1 MIQLQ
6 LYIEGEQVELH
17 DNETVTLTQ
26 SLQDVLD
33 LQKIFTDFSRT
44 FNVPASKVN
53 NKIFK
58 HFYNPSIQGF
68 DARSKKESEL
78 YLNYKPFKSGKIKL
92 ENVQMKNNSPIN
104 YRITFFG
111 KTIEL
116 KDILGKDKL
125 SSLNNITTILKY
137 NAFTIKE
144 RMVDGYQISVGDTTI
159 EDAVIYPIVT
169 HTNRLVYDS
178 TDDTA
183 GTYNISANGTNNHG
197 LPVTELKPAVR
208 IHLLIKAIED
218 RYGFKFSADF
228 FNANNPAYYNLYLWL
243 SKQKGKFEQED
254 GNRPALTYMRNIISI
269 TYDNTNSA
277 SVELKDGFQD
287 GTFVNRTRD
296 SDRIVVVSVQAP
308 AGVKYTLK
316 IIADANQPFASPFY
330 ESDQTATGGN
340 DTIISQQDQLFLK
353 KTSDNLPA
361 WEGNHHR
368 LSIISN
374 TAATFTVS
382 YTVIEFS
389 SITGNFGIAKATM
402 LGEYIQDVAYNTTL
416 TNELPDMEVMTFLTG
431 LFKAFNLTA
440 FYEDDTIKI
449 LPLDSFYASSSETFD
464 ITEYIDTTTSEV
476 SSVLPYNRI
485 AFEYEGNETFFSA
498 FHSQI
503 FGSKWGSVSETVES
517 VPEGEDYIIKL
528 PFEHQKF
535 ERLLDSGGSDTPS
548 VQWGWSVD
556 DGQESYLGK
565 PFLFY
570 SHKITDGTPINVLDT
585 PGGAK
590 DALTTYFIPSNLA
603 DPTTATS
610 QSIHFGQE
618 KNEYTAT
625 NANNSLFNT
634 YYRKY
639 ITESVN
645 SSRRLFKFTAFLPLK
660 VILNIKLQDKVI
672 IFNDL
677 YKINKIVTNFENGKT
692 QLELL
697 NEVINF
703 EVEFDE
709 VVGNLTKTADSTLTT
724 ADTIR
729 TTADAGETTI

>member
-6 LYIEGEQVELH
+6 LYIEGQQVELH
-17 DNETVTLTQ
+17 DNESVTLTQ

-92 ENVQMKNNSPIN
+92 ESVQMKGNSPIN

-125 SSLNNITTILKY
+125 SSLTNITDGIRYDAT
-137 NAFTIKE
+137 TIKA
-144 RMVDGYQISVGDTTI
+144 RMQSAYQISVGDATV
-159 EDAVIYPIVT
+159 EEAVIYPIVT

-197 LPVTELKPAVR
+197 LPVNELKPAVR

-218 RYGFKFSADF
+218 KYGFKFSTDF

-243 SKQKGKFEQED
+243 SKQKGKLEQED
-254 GNRPALTYMRNIISI
+254 GDKPALRVRRVLSSGGDSN
-269 TYDNTNSA
+269 
-277 SVELKDGFQD
+277 LFGFQD
-287 GTFVNRTRD
+287 DTYVNRTRD
-296 SDRIVVVSVQAP
+296 RDRIFVISIKAP
-308 AGVKYTLK
+308 AGTKYSLR
-316 IIADANQPFASPFY
+316 IVSDANREFPSPFY
-330 ESDQTATGGN
+330 ESEHTATGGT
-340 DTIISQQDQLFLK
+340 DSVISASDRLFLK
-353 KTSDNLPA
+353 EASGNTNV
-361 WEGNHHR
+361 WNGNHHEIR
-368 LSIISN
+368 ISSN
-374 TAATFTVS
+374 TPATFIMTQ
-382 YTVIEFS
+382 TVIEFS
-389 SITGNFGIAKATM
+389 SETAEGLGVAQATRVV
-402 LGEYIQDVAYNTTL
+402 ECIQEVSYLTTIVD
-416 TNELPDMEVMTFLTG
+416 EMPDISVMDFLTG

-440 FYEDDTIKI
+440 YYEDDTIKI
-449 LPLDSFYASSSETFD
+449 IPLDSFYASSTETFD

-485 AFEYEGNETFFSA
+485 SFEYEGNETFFSA
-498 FHSQI
+498 FHTQM
-503 FGSKWGSVSETVES
+503 FGSKWGSVSETVED
-517 VPEGEDYIIKL
+517 VPEGDDYIIKL

-535 ERLLDSGGSDTPS
+535 EKLLDSGGSETPS

-570 SHKITDGTPINVLDT
+570 GHKITDGTPINVLDT

-590 DALTTYFIPSNLA
+590 TALTTYFIPSNLA
-603 DPTTATS
+603 DPTTAIS

-618 KNEYTAT
+618 KNEYTGT

-634 YYRKY
+634 YYRNY

-660 VILNIKLQDKVI
+660 VILNIKLQDKVV

-703 EVEFDE
+703 DIELDDVI
-709 VVGNLTKTADSTLTT
+709 GNLATTADNTLILADTTLTT
-724 ADTIR
+724 ADAGRTI
-729 TTADAGETTI
+729 

>member
-58 HFYNPSIQGF
+58 HFYNPAIQGF

-116 KDILGKDKL
+116 KDVLGKDKL
-125 SSLNNITTILKY
+125 SSLTNITDILKY
-137 NAFTIKE
+137 NASTIKE
-144 RMVDGYQISVGDTTI
+144 RMVSGYQLSIGTTTV
-159 EDAVIYPIVT
+159 ENAVIYPIVT
-169 HTNRLVYDS
+169 HTNRLVYNS
-178 TDDTA
+178 TDDTT
-183 GTYNISANGTNNHG
+183 GTYNISTNGNNNHG
-197 LPVTELKPAVR
+197 LPVNELKPAVR
-208 IHLLIKAIED
+208 IPFIIKAIED
-218 RYGFKFSADF
+218 KYGFKFSTDF

-243 SKQKGKFEQED
+243 SKQKGKFEQQD
-254 GNRPALTYMRNIISI
+254 GNRPILTYMRSVISRSRPESAKDI
-269 TYDNTNSA
+269 ELTN
-277 SVELKDGFQD
+277 GFQD
-287 GTFVNRTRD
+287 STFVNRTRD
-296 SDRIVVVSVQAP
+296 SDRIIVISVQAP

-316 IIADANQPFASPFY
+316 IIADANQLFASNLY
-330 ESDQTATGGN
+330 ESTQTATGGN
-340 DTIISQQDQLFLK
+340 DSIISQADQLFLK
-353 KTSDNLPA
+353 KTSDNIRTN
-361 WEGNHHR
+361 EGNHHR
-368 LSIISN
+368 IGIISN
-374 TAATFTVS
+374 TAATFTMTQ
-382 YTVIEFS
+382 TVIEFS
-389 SITGNFGIAKATM
+389 SITGSLGVASATVVGQYVQD
-402 LGEYIQDVAYNTTL
+402 LSYITTVA
-416 TNELPDMEVMTFLTG
+416 NEMPEMEILTFLTG

-440 FYEDDTIKI
+440 YFEDDIIKI
-449 LPLDSFYASSSETFD
+449 LPLDSFYASSTETFD

-476 SSVLPYNRI
+476 SSVLPYNQI

-498 FHSQI
+498 FHKQI
-503 FGSKWGSVSETVES
+503 FGSQWGSMSETVED
-517 VPEGEDYIIKL
+517 VPEGSDYIVKL

-535 ERLLDSGGSDTPS
+535 ERLVDSGGSVTPTI
-548 VQWGWSVD
+548 QWGWSVD

-570 SHKITDGTPINVLDT
+570 GHKITGGTPINVLDT
-585 PGGAK
+585 PNGAK
-590 DALTTYFIPSNLA
+590 TALTTYFIPSNLA

-677 YKINKIVTNFENGKT
+677 YKINKIVTNFDNGKT

-703 EVEFDE
+703 DVEFDE
-709 VVGNLTKTADSTLTT
+709 VIGNLTKTADSTLTT

>member
-44 FNVPASKVN
+44 FNVPASQVN

-58 HFYNPSIQGF
+58 HFYNPAIQGF

-92 ENVQMKNNSPIN
+92 ESVQMKNNSPIN

-125 SSLNNITTILKY
+125 SSLDKLSDIIRY
-137 NAFTIKE
+137 NASTIKA
-144 RMVDGYQISVGDTTI
+144 RMQSGYQISVGDATI

-169 HTNRLVYDS
+169 HTNRLVYNS

-183 GTYNISANGTNNHG
+183 GTYNISANGSSNHG
-197 LPVTELKPAVR
+197 LPVNELKPAVR

-218 RYGFKFSADF
+218 KYGFKFSTDF
-228 FNANNPAYYNLYLWL
+228 FNTNNPAYYNLYLWL

-254 GNRPALTYMRNIISI
+254 GNRPALRVRRTISNGG
-269 TYDNTNSA
+269 TLT
-277 SVELKDGFQD
+277 GFQD
-287 GTFVNRTRD
+287 DSFVNRTRD
-296 SDRIVVVSVQAP
+296 SRRIIVISVKAP
-308 AGVKYTLK
+308 AGTKYTLK
-316 IIADANQPFASPFY
+316 ITADAMRFRSPFY
-330 ESDQTATGGN
+330 ESEQTATGA
-340 DTIISQQDQLFLK
+340 DDSIISQADQLFLK
-353 KTSDNLPA
+353 KTSNNVRT
-361 WEGNHHR
+361 EKGNHHEIR
-368 LSIISN
+368 IICN
-374 TAATFTVS
+374 TAATFEMTQ
-382 YTVIEFS
+382 TVIEFS
-389 SITGNFGIAKATM
+389 SIAALGLGIAQATRVV
-402 LGEYIQDVAYNTTL
+402 ECVQNVAYQTTIVD
-416 TNELPDMEVMTFLTG
+416 EMPDISIMNFLQG
-431 LFKAFNLTA
+431 MFKAFNLTA

-498 FHSQI
+498 FHKQI
-503 FGSKWGSVSETVES
+503 FGSKWGSMSEIVED
-517 VPEGEDYIIKL
+517 VPDGEDYIIKL

-535 ERLLDSGGSDTPS
+535 EKLLDSGGSETPS

-556 DGQESYLGK
+556 DSQTSYLGK

-570 SHKITDGTPINVLDT
+570 GHKITGGTAINVLDT
-585 PGGAK
+585 PAGAK
-590 DALTTYFIPSNLA
+590 TAITTYFIPSNLA
-603 DPTTATS
+603 DPTAITS

-618 KNEYTAT
+618 KNEFTNT

-709 VVGNLTKTADSTLTT
+709 VIGRLTTTADTALTT

>member
-17 DNETVTLTQ
+17 DNESVTLTQ

-92 ENVQMKNNSPIN
+92 ESVQMKNNSPIN

-111 KTIEL
+111 KTVEL

-125 SSLNNITTILKY
+125 SDLTNITTVLLY
-137 NAFTIKE
+137 EPTTIKS
-144 RMVDGYQISVGDTTI
+144 RMQSGYQVSIGDTTV
-159 EDAVIYPIVT
+159 EEAVIYPIVT
-169 HTNRLVYDS
+169 HTNRLVYNS

-183 GTYNISANGTNNHG
+183 GTYNISANGINNHG
-197 LPVTELKPAVR
+197 LPVNELKPAVR

-218 RYGFKFSADF
+218 RYGFKFSTDF

-243 SKQKGKFEQED
+243 SKQKGKLEQED
-254 GNRPALTYMRNIISI
+254 GNRPALMYI
-269 TYDNTNSA
+269 TTTSQGGDI
-277 SVELKDGFQD
+277 ELQRGFQEEAYYNK
-287 GTFVNRTRD
+287 GRYFG
-296 SDRIVVVSVQAP
+296 DRIITISVQAP
-308 AGVKYTLK
+308 VGTEYTLK
-316 IIADANQPFASPFY
+316 ITSNGAYEDPFY
-330 ESDQTATGGN
+330 ESEQTATGGN
-340 DTIISQQDQLFLK
+340 DIIISQADRLVLVPPTANQG
-353 KTSDNLPA
+353 TRA
-361 WEGNHHR
+361 GNPHR
-368 LSIISN
+368 ISIISN
-374 TAATFTVS
+374 TAATFTMTQ
-382 YTVIEFS
+382 TVIGFS
-389 SITGNFGIAKATM
+389 GIITINQATRVGTYTQNVNYRTTVVNEMPDISIM
-402 LGEYIQDVAYNTTL
+402 D
-416 TNELPDMEVMTFLTG
+416 FLTG
-431 LFKAFNLTA
+431 IFKAFNLTA
-440 FYEDDTIKI
+440 FYDNDTISI
-449 LPLDSFYASSSETFD
+449 LPLDDFYASSTQTYD
-464 ITEYIDTTTSEV
+464 ITEHIDTTTSEV

-498 FHSQI
+498 FHKQI
-503 FGSKWGSVSETVES
+503 FGSKWGSISEIVED
-517 VPEGEDYIIKL
+517 VPDGEDYIVKL
-528 PFEHQKF
+528 PFEHHKF
-535 ERLLDSGGSDTPS
+535 EKLVDSGGSEVPS
-548 VQWGWSVD
+548 VQWGWSVNQD
-556 DGQESYLGK
+556 QESHLGK

-570 SHKITDGTPINVLDT
+570 GHKIASGTAINVLDSPNGT
-585 PGGAK
+585 K

-603 DPTTATS
+603 DPTTVTS

-618 KNEYTAT
+618 KNEYTNT

-634 YYRKY
+634 YYKKY

-645 SSRRLFKFTAFLPLK
+645 SSRRLFKFTAFLPLNI
-660 VILNIKLQDKVI
+660 ILNIKLQDKVV

-692 QLELL
+692 ELELL

-709 VVGNLTKTADSTLTT
+709 VVGELIKTADSTLATV
-724 ADTIR
+724 DTIR
-729 TTADAGETTI
+729 TTADAGEITIW

>member
-6 LYIEGEQVELH
+6 LYIEGQQVELH
-17 DNETVTLTQ
+17 DNESVTLTQ

-92 ENVQMKNNSPIN
+92 ESVQMKGNSPIN

-125 SSLNNITTILKY
+125 SSLTNITDGIRYDAT
-137 NAFTIKE
+137 TIKA
-144 RMVDGYQISVGDTTI
+144 RMQSAYQISVGDATV
-159 EDAVIYPIVT
+159 EEAVIYPIVT

-197 LPVTELKPAVR
+197 LPVNELKPAVR

-218 RYGFKFSADF
+218 KYGFKFSTDF

-243 SKQKGKFEQED
+243 SKQKGKLEQED
-254 GNRPALTYMRNIISI
+254 GNKPALRVRRIISSGG
-269 TYDNTNSA
+269 DS
-277 SVELKDGFQD
+277 ELYRFQD
-287 GTFVNRTRD
+287 DSYVNKTRD
-296 SDRIVVVSVQAP
+296 RDRIIVISIKAP
-308 AGVKYTLK
+308 AGTKYSLR
-316 IIADANQPFASPFY
+316 IVSDANSDFGPSPFY
-330 ESDQTATGGN
+330 ESEHTATGGT
-340 DTIISQQDQLFLK
+340 DSVISASDRLFLK
-353 KTSDNLPA
+353 ETSGNVPV
-361 WEGNHHR
+361 WRGNHHEIR
-368 LSIISN
+368 ISSN
-374 TAATFTVS
+374 TAATFIMTQ
-382 YTVIEFS
+382 TVIEFS
-389 SITGNFGIAKATM
+389 SETAEGLGVAQATRVVECVQEVSY
-402 LGEYIQDVAYNTTL
+402 LTTIVD
-416 TNELPDMEVMTFLTG
+416 EMPDISVMDFLTG

-440 FYEDDTIKI
+440 YYEDDTIKI
-449 LPLDSFYASSSETFD
+449 IPLDSFYASSTETFD

-485 AFEYEGNETFFSA
+485 SFEYEGNETFFSA
-498 FHSQI
+498 FHTQM
-503 FGSKWGSVSETVES
+503 FGSKWGSVSETVED
-517 VPEGEDYIIKL
+517 VPEGDDYIIKL

-535 ERLLDSGGSDTPS
+535 EKLLDSGGSETPS

-570 SHKITDGTPINVLDT
+570 GHKITDGTPINVLDT
-585 PGGAK
+585 PAGAK
-590 DALTTYFIPSNLA
+590 TALTTYFIPSNLA
-603 DPTTATS
+603 DPTTAIS

-618 KNEYTAT
+618 KNEYTGT

-634 YYRKY
+634 YYRNY

-660 VILNIKLQDKVI
+660 VILNIKLQDKVV

-703 EVEFDE
+703 DIELDDVI
-709 VVGNLTKTADSTLTT
+709 GNLATTADNTLIKADTTLTT
-724 ADTIR
+724 ADAGRTI
-729 TTADAGETTI
+729 

>member
-6 LYIEGEQVELH
+6 LYIEGQQVELH
-17 DNETVTLTQ
+17 DNESVTLTQ

-58 HFYNPSIQGF
+58 HFYNPSIRGF

-92 ENVQMKNNSPIN
+92 ESVQMKGNSPIN

-125 SSLNNITTILKY
+125 SSLTNITDGIRYDAT
-137 NAFTIKE
+137 TIKA
-144 RMVDGYQISVGDTTI
+144 RMQSAYQISVGDTTV
-159 EDAVIYPIVT
+159 EEAVIYPIVT

-197 LPVTELKPAVR
+197 LPVNELKPAVR

-218 RYGFKFSADF
+218 KYGFKFSTDF

-243 SKQKGKFEQED
+243 SKQKGKLEQED
-254 GNRPALTYMRNIISI
+254 GNKPALRVRRVLSSGGDSNLYTFQDDSYVNKTRDRDRIIVISI
-269 TYDNTNSA
+269 
-277 SVELKDGFQD
+277 
-287 GTFVNRTRD
+287 
-296 SDRIVVVSVQAP
+296 QAP
-308 AGVKYTLK
+308 AGTKYSLR
-316 IIADANQPFASPFY
+316 IVSDANREFPSPFY
-330 ESDQTATGGN
+330 ESEHTATGGT
-340 DTIISQQDQLFLK
+340 DSIISASDRLFLK
-353 KTSDNLPA
+353 EASGNTNV
-361 WEGNHHR
+361 WNGNHHEIR
-368 LSIISN
+368 ISSN
-374 TAATFTVS
+374 TPATFIMTQ
-382 YTVIEFS
+382 TVIEFS
-389 SITGNFGIAKATM
+389 SETAEGLGIAQATRVVECVQEVSY
-402 LGEYIQDVAYNTTL
+402 LTTIVD
-416 TNELPDMEVMTFLTG
+416 EMPDISVMDFLTG

-440 FYEDDTIKI
+440 YYEDDTIKI
-449 LPLDSFYASSSETFD
+449 IPLDSFYASSTETFD

-485 AFEYEGNETFFSA
+485 SFEYEGNETFFSA
-498 FHSQI
+498 FHTQM
-503 FGSKWGSVSETVES
+503 FGSKWGSVSETVED
-517 VPEGEDYIIKL
+517 VPEGDDYIIKL

-535 ERLLDSGGSDTPS
+535 EKLLDLGGSETPS

-570 SHKITDGTPINVLDT
+570 GHKITDGTPINVLDT
-585 PGGAK
+585 PAGAK
-590 DALTTYFIPSNLA
+590 TALSTYFIPSNLA
-603 DPTTATS
+603 DPTTAIS

-618 KNEYTAT
+618 KNEYTGT

-634 YYRKY
+634 YYRNY

-660 VILNIKLQDKVI
+660 VILNIKLQDKVV

-703 EVEFDE
+703 DIELDDVI
-709 VVGNLTKTADSTLTT
+709 GNLATTADNTLIKADTTLTT
-724 ADTIR
+724 ADAGRTI
-729 TTADAGETTI
+729 

>member
-58 HFYNPSIQGF
+58 HFYNPAIQGF

-116 KDILGKDKL
+116 KDVLGKDKL
-125 SSLNNITTILKY
+125 SSLTNITAILKY
-137 NAFTIKE
+137 DATTIKS
-144 RMVDGYQISVGDTTI
+144 RMVSGYELSFGTTTVN
-159 EDAVIYPIVT
+159 DAVIYPIVT
-169 HTNRLVYDS
+169 HTNRLVYNS

-183 GTYNISANGTNNHG
+183 GTYNISANGSNNHG
-197 LPVTELKPAVR
+197 LPVNELKPAVR
-208 IHLLIKAIED
+208 IHFLIKAIED
-218 RYGFKFSADF
+218 RYGFKFSTDF
-228 FNANNPAYYNLYLWL
+228 FNVNNPAYYNLYLWL

-254 GNRPALTYMRNIISI
+254 GNRPALTTIRNVLSI
-269 TYDNTNSA
+269 RGEN
-277 SVELKDGFQD
+277 ELKTGFQD
-287 GTFVNRTRD
+287 HHFVNRTRNKP
-296 SDRIVVVSVQAP
+296 RIIIIKVQAP
-308 AGVKYTLK
+308 VGTKYTLK
-316 IIADANQPFASPFY
+316 IVSNDFRNPSPFY
-330 ESDQTATGGN
+330 ESTQTATGGT
-340 DTIISQQDQLFLK
+340 DIVISQEDKLFLE
-353 KTSDNLPA
+353 TASDNTNT
-361 WEGNHHR
+361 WEGNAHAI
-368 LSIISN
+368 SIITN
-374 TAATFTVS
+374 TAATFTMTQ
-382 YTVIEFS
+382 TVIEFS
-389 SITGNFGIAKATM
+389 SITAEGNGIAQATRV
-402 LGEYIQDVAYNTTL
+402 GEYIQDVAYTT
-416 TNELPDMEVMTFLTG
+416 TVINEMPDMEILTFLTG

-440 FYEDDTIKI
+440 YYEDDTINI
-449 LPLDSFYASSSETFD
+449 LPLDSFYASSTETFD
-464 ITEYIDTTTSEV
+464 ITQYIDTTTSEV

-498 FHSQI
+498 FHKQI
-503 FGSKWGSVSETVES
+503 FDSKWGSISETVED

-535 ERLLDSGGSDTPS
+535 ERLLDSGGSETPT

-570 SHKITDGTPINVLDT
+570 AHKITSGTPINVLDS
-585 PGGAK
+585 PAGAK
-590 DALTTYFIPSNLA
+590 TALTTYFIPSNLA

-618 KNEYTAT
+618 ANEFTAT

-634 YYRKY
+634 YYKNY

-645 SSRRLFKFTAFLPLK
+645 SSRRLFRFTAFLPLK

-703 EVEFDE
+703 DVEFDE
-709 VVGNLTKTADSTLTT
+709 VIGRLAKTADVTLIT
-724 ADTIR
+724 ADTTR
-729 TTADAGETTI
+729 TTADAGDRRI

>member
-17 DNETVTLTQ
+17 DNESVTLTQ

-125 SSLNNITTILKY
+125 SDLTNITTILLY
-137 NAFTIKE
+137 QPSTIKS
-144 RMVDGYQISVGDTTI
+144 RMQTGYQVSVGDTTVQ
-159 EDAVIYPIVT
+159 EAVIYPIVT
-169 HTNRLVYDS
+169 HTNRLVYNS

-183 GTYNISANGTNNHG
+183 ATYNISTNGVNNHG
-197 LPVTELKPAVR
+197 LPVNELKPAVR

-218 RYGFKFSADF
+218 RYGLKFSTDF
-228 FNANNPAYYNLYLWL
+228 FNTNNPAYYNLYLWL
-243 SKQKGKFEQED
+243 SKQKGKLEQED
-254 GNRPALTYMRNIISI
+254 GNRPALMYI
-269 TYDNTNSA
+269 TTTSQGGDI
-277 SVELKDGFQD
+277 ELQRGFQEEAYYNK
-287 GTFVNRTRD
+287 GRYFG
-296 SDRIVVVSVQAP
+296 DRIITISVQAT
-308 AGVKYTLK
+308 AGTEYSLK
-316 IIADANQPFASPFY
+316 VTSNGAYEDPFF
-330 ESDQTATGGN
+330 ESEQTATGAN
-340 DTIISQQDQLFLK
+340 DIIISQADRLVLVPPTANQG
-353 KTSDNLPA
+353 TGR
-361 WEGNHHR
+361 GNPHR
-368 LSIISN
+368 ISIISN
-374 TAATFTVS
+374 TAATFTMTQS
-382 YTVIEFS
+382 VIEFS
-389 SITGNFGIAKATM
+389 GAVNIKQATRVGTYTQNVNYRTTVVNEMPDIGI
-402 LGEYIQDVAYNTTL
+402 LD
-416 TNELPDMEVMTFLTG
+416 FLTG

-440 FYEDDTIKI
+440 FYDNDTINI
-449 LPLDSFYASSSETFD
+449 LPLDSFYASSTETFD
-464 ITEYIDTTTSEV
+464 VTEHIDTTTSEV

-498 FHSQI
+498 FHKQI
-503 FGSKWGSVSETVES
+503 FGSKWGSISEIVED
-517 VPEGEDYIIKL
+517 VPEGEDYIVKL
-528 PFEHQKF
+528 PFEHHKF
-535 ERLLDSGGSDTPS
+535 EKLLDSGGSETPS
-548 VQWGWSVD
+548 VQWGWSVNQD
-556 DGQESYLGK
+556 QEAHLGK

-570 SHKITDGTPINVLDT
+570 GHKIASGTPINVLDSPNGT
-585 PGGAK
+585 K

-618 KNEYTAT
+618 KNEFTNT

-634 YYRKY
+634 YYKKY

-645 SSRRLFKFTAFLPLK
+645 SSRRLFKFTAFLPLNI
-660 VILNIKLQDKVI
+660 ILNIKLQDKVV

-692 QLELL
+692 ELELL

-709 VVGNLTKTADSTLTT
+709 VVGNLIKTADSTLATV
-724 ADTIR
+724 DSIR

>member
-17 DNETVTLTQ
+17 DNESVTLTQ

-92 ENVQMKNNSPIN
+92 ESVQMKNNSPIN

-111 KTIEL
+111 KTVEL

-125 SSLNNITTILKY
+125 SDLTNITTVLLY
-137 NAFTIKE
+137 EPTNIKSK
-144 RMVDGYQISVGDTTI
+144 MQSGYQVSIGDTTVQ
-159 EDAVIYPIVT
+159 EAVIYPIVT
-169 HTNRLVYDS
+169 HTNRLVYNS

-183 GTYNISANGTNNHG
+183 GTYNISANGVNNHG
-197 LPVTELKPAVR
+197 LPVNELKPAVR

-218 RYGFKFSADF
+218 RYGFKFSTDF

-243 SKQKGKFEQED
+243 SKQKGKLEQED
-254 GNRPALTYMRNIISI
+254 GNRPALMYI
-269 TYDNTNSA
+269 TTTSQGGDI
-277 SVELKDGFQD
+277 ELQRGFQEEAYYNK
-287 GTFVNRTRD
+287 GRYFG
-296 SDRIVVVSVQAP
+296 DRIITISVQAP
-308 AGVKYTLK
+308 VGTEYTLK
-316 IIADANQPFASPFY
+316 ITSNGAYEDPFY
-330 ESDQTATGGN
+330 ESEQTATGGN
-340 DTIISQQDQLFLK
+340 DIIISQADRLVLVPPTANQGTRK
-353 KTSDNLPA
+353 
-361 WEGNHHR
+361 GNIHR
-368 LSIISN
+368 ISIISN
-374 TAATFTVS
+374 TAATFTMEQ
-382 YTVIEFS
+382 TVIGFS
-389 SITGNFGIAKATM
+389 GIITINQATRVGTYTQNVNYRTTVVNEMPDISIM
-402 LGEYIQDVAYNTTL
+402 D
-416 TNELPDMEVMTFLTG
+416 FLTG
-431 LFKAFNLTA
+431 IFKAFNLTA
-440 FYEDDTIKI
+440 FYDNDTISI
-449 LPLDSFYASSSETFD
+449 LPLDDFYASSTQTYD
-464 ITEYIDTTTSEV
+464 ITEHIDTTTSEV

-498 FHSQI
+498 FHKQI
-503 FGSKWGSVSETVES
+503 FGSKWGSISEIVED
-517 VPEGEDYIIKL
+517 VPDGEDYIVKL
-528 PFEHQKF
+528 PFEHHKF
-535 ERLLDSGGSDTPS
+535 EKLVDSGGSEVPS
-548 VQWGWSVD
+548 VQWGWSVNQD
-556 DGQESYLGK
+556 QESHLGK

-570 SHKITDGTPINVLDT
+570 GHKIASGTPINVLDSPNGT
-585 PGGAK
+585 K

-618 KNEYTAT
+618 KNEYTNT

-634 YYRKY
+634 YYKKY

-645 SSRRLFKFTAFLPLK
+645 SSRRLFNFTAFLPLNI
-660 VILNIKLQDKVI
+660 ILNIKLQDKVV

-692 QLELL
+692 ELELL

-709 VVGNLTKTADSTLTT
+709 VVGELIKTADSTLATV
-724 ADTIR
+724 DTIR
-729 TTADAGETTI
+729 TTADAGEITI

>member
-17 DNETVTLTQ
+17 DNESVTLTQ

-78 YLNYKPFKSGKIKL
+78 YLNYKPFKSGRIKL

-125 SSLNNITTILKY
+125 SDLTNITTSINY
-137 NAFTIKE
+137 EAFTIKE
-144 RMVDGYQISVGDTTI
+144 RMVSGYQVSIGDTTV
-159 EDAVIYPIVT
+159 EEAVIYPIVT
-169 HTNRLVYDS
+169 HTNRLVYNS

-183 GTYNISANGTNNHG
+183 GTYNISANGVNNHG
-197 LPVTELKPAVR
+197 LPVNELKPAVR

-218 RYGFKFSADF
+218 RYGLKFSTDF

-243 SKQKGKFEQED
+243 SKQKGKLEQED
-254 GNRPALTYMRNIISI
+254 GNRPALMYI
-269 TYDNTNSA
+269 TTTSQGGNL
-277 SVELKDGFQD
+277 ELQKGFQEEAYYNK
-287 GTFVNRTRD
+287 GRYFG
-296 SDRIVVVSVQAP
+296 DRIITIKVQAP
-308 AGVKYTLK
+308 AGTKYTLK
-316 IIADANQPFASPFY
+316 ITSNGAYEDPFY
-330 ESDQTATGGN
+330 ESEQTATGGN
-340 DTIISQQDQLFLK
+340 DIIISQADRLVLVPPTANQGTGK
-353 KTSDNLPA
+353 
-361 WEGNHHR
+361 GNPHR
-368 LSIISN
+368 ISIISN
-374 TAATFTVS
+374 TAATFTMEQ
-382 YTVIEFS
+382 TVIGFS
-389 SITGNFGIAKATM
+389 GIITINQATRVGTYTQNVNYRTTVVNEMPDISIM
-402 LGEYIQDVAYNTTL
+402 D
-416 TNELPDMEVMTFLTG
+416 FLTG
-431 LFKAFNLTA
+431 IFKAFNLTA
-440 FYEDDTIKI
+440 FYDNDTINI
-449 LPLDSFYASSSETFD
+449 LPLDDFYASSTETFD
-464 ITEYIDTTTSEV
+464 ITEHIDTTTSEV

-498 FHSQI
+498 FHKQI
-503 FGSKWGSVSETVES
+503 FGSKWGSISEIVED
-517 VPEGEDYIIKL
+517 VPDGEDYIVKL
-528 PFEHQKF
+528 PFEHHKF
-535 ERLLDSGGSDTPS
+535 EKLLDSGGSEVPS
-548 VQWGWSVD
+548 VQWGWSVNQD
-556 DGQESYLGK
+556 QESHLGK

-570 SHKITDGTPINVLDT
+570 GHKITSGTPINVLDSPNGT
-585 PGGAK
+585 K

-603 DPTTATS
+603 DPTTVTS

-618 KNEYTAT
+618 KNEYTNT

-634 YYRKY
+634 YYKKY

-645 SSRRLFKFTAFLPLK
+645 SSRRLFKFTAFLPLNI
-660 VILNIKLQDKVI
+660 ILNIKLQDKVV

-692 QLELL
+692 ELELL

-709 VVGNLTKTADSTLTT
+709 VVGELIKTADSTLATV
-724 ADTIR
+724 DTIR
-729 TTADAGETTI
+729 TTADAGEITI

>member
-17 DNETVTLTQ
+17 DNESVTLTQ

-125 SSLNNITTILKY
+125 SSLTNLTDVIRY
-137 NAFTIKE
+137 DAPTIKS
-144 RMVDGYQISVGDTTI
+144 RMQSGYQISVGDTTV
-159 EDAVIYPIVT
+159 EEAVIYPIVT

-197 LPVTELKPAVR
+197 LPVNELKPAVR

-218 RYGFKFSADF
+218 RYGLKFSADF

-243 SKQKGKFEQED
+243 SKQKGKLEQED
-254 GNRPALTYMRNIISI
+254 GNRPALRVRRTISI
-269 TYDNTNSA
+269 GGDA
-277 SVELKDGFQD
+277 ELKRGFQD
-287 GTFVNRTRD
+287 DTFVNRTRD
-296 SDRIVVVSVQAP
+296 RDRIITISIQAP
-308 AGVKYTLK
+308 VGTKYTLR
-316 IIADANQPFASPFY
+316 IVSNANRTPAPFY
-330 ESDQTATGGN
+330 ESEETATGGQ
-340 DTIISQQDQLFLK
+340 DSIISQADQLFLK
-353 KTSDNLPA
+353 KVSNNVNT
-361 WEGNHHR
+361 ERGNHHEIR
-368 LSIISN
+368 IICNS
-374 TAATFTVS
+374 AATFVMEQS
-382 YTVIEFS
+382 VIEFS
-389 SITGNFGIAKATM
+389 SITTFGIIQATRTV
-402 LGEYIQDVAYNTTL
+402 ECIQDVSYDTTIID
-416 TNELPDMEVMTFLTG
+416 EMPDIEIMDFLTG

-440 FYEDDTIKI
+440 YYDNDTINI
-449 LPLDSFYASSSETFD
+449 LPLDSFYASSTETFD
-464 ITEYIDTTTSEV
+464 ITEHIDTTTSEV

-498 FHSQI
+498 FHKQI
-503 FGSKWGSVSETVES
+503 FGSKWGSISEIVED
-517 VPEGEDYIIKL
+517 VPEGEDYIVKL
-528 PFEHQKF
+528 PFEHHKF
-535 ERLLDSGGSDTPS
+535 EKLLDSGGSETPS

-570 SHKITDGTPINVLDT
+570 GHKITSGTPINVLDN
-585 PGGAK
+585 PAGAK
-590 DALTTYFIPSNLA
+590 TALTTYFIPSNLA

-618 KNEYTAT
+618 KNEFTNT

-634 YYRKY
+634 YYRNY

-645 SSRRLFKFTAFLPLK
+645 SSRRLFKFTAFLPLNI
-660 VILNIKLQDKVI
+660 ILNIKLQDKVV

-692 QLELL
+692 ELELL

-709 VVGNLTKTADSTLTT
+709 VVGNLIRTADSSLATV
-724 ADTIR
+724 DSIR
-729 TTADAGETTI
+729 TTSDAGETTI

>member
-6 LYIEGEQVELH
+6 LYIEGQQVELH
-17 DNETVTLTQ
+17 DNESVTLTQ

-92 ENVQMKNNSPIN
+92 ESVQMKGNSPIN

-125 SSLNNITTILKY
+125 SSLTNITDGIRYDAT
-137 NAFTIKE
+137 TIKA
-144 RMVDGYQISVGDTTI
+144 RMQSAYQISVGDTTV
-159 EDAVIYPIVT
+159 EEAVIYPIVT

-197 LPVTELKPAVR
+197 LPVNELKPAVR

-218 RYGFKFSADF
+218 KYGFKFSTDF

-243 SKQKGKFEQED
+243 SKQKGKLEQED
-254 GNRPALTYMRNIISI
+254 GNKPALRVRRIISSGG
-269 TYDNTNSA
+269 DS
-277 SVELKDGFQD
+277 ELYRFQD
-287 GTFVNRTRD
+287 DSYVNKTRD
-296 SDRIVVVSVQAP
+296 RDRILVISIQAP
-308 AGVKYTLK
+308 AGTKYSLR
-316 IIADANQPFASPFY
+316 IVSDANREFPSPFY
-330 ESDQTATGGN
+330 ESEHTATGGT
-340 DTIISQQDQLFLK
+340 DSVISASDRLFLK
-353 KTSDNLPA
+353 ETSGNVPV
-361 WEGNHHR
+361 WRGNHHEIR
-368 LSIISN
+368 ISSN
-374 TAATFTVS
+374 TPATFIMTQ
-382 YTVIEFS
+382 TVIEFS
-389 SITGNFGIAKATM
+389 SETAEGLGIAQATRVVECVQEVSY
-402 LGEYIQDVAYNTTL
+402 LTTIVD
-416 TNELPDMEVMTFLTG
+416 EMPDISVMDFLTG

-440 FYEDDTIKI
+440 YYEDDTIKI
-449 LPLDSFYASSSETFD
+449 IPLDSFYASSTETFD

-485 AFEYEGNETFFSA
+485 SFEYEGNETFFSA
-498 FHSQI
+498 FHTQM
-503 FGSKWGSVSETVES
+503 FGSKWGSVSETVED
-517 VPEGEDYIIKL
+517 VPEGDDYIIKL

-535 ERLLDSGGSDTPS
+535 EKLLDLGGSETPS

-570 SHKITDGTPINVLDT
+570 GHKITDGTPINVLDT
-585 PGGAK
+585 PAGAK
-590 DALTTYFIPSNLA
+590 TALTTYFIPSNLA
-603 DPTTATS
+603 DPTTAIS

-618 KNEYTAT
+618 KNEYTGT

-634 YYRKY
+634 YYRNY

-660 VILNIKLQDKVI
+660 VILNIKLQDKVV

-703 EVEFDE
+703 DIELDDVI
-709 VVGNLTKTADSTLTT
+709 GNLATTADNTLILADTTLTT
-724 ADTIR
+724 ADAGRTI
-729 TTADAGETTI
+729 

>member
-6 LYIEGEQVELH
+6 LYIEGQQVELH
-17 DNETVTLTQ
+17 DNESVTLTQ

-92 ENVQMKNNSPIN
+92 ESVQMKGNSPIN

-125 SSLNNITTILKY
+125 SSLTNIADGIRYDATTIK
-137 NAFTIKE
+137 AK
-144 RMVDGYQISVGDTTI
+144 MQSAYQISVGDTTVD
-159 EDAVIYPIVT
+159 EAVIYPIVT

-197 LPVTELKPAVR
+197 LPVNELKPAVR

-218 RYGFKFSADF
+218 KYGFKFSTDF

-243 SKQKGKFEQED
+243 SKQKGKLEQED
-254 GNRPALTYMRNIISI
+254 GNKPALRVRRIISSGG
-269 TYDNTNSA
+269 DS
-277 SVELKDGFQD
+277 ELYRFQD
-287 GTFVNRTRD
+287 DSYVNKTRD
-296 SDRIVVVSVQAP
+296 RDRILVISIKAP
-308 AGVKYTLK
+308 AGTKYSLR
-316 IIADANQPFASPFY
+316 IVSDANTQFPSPFY
-330 ESDQTATGGN
+330 ESEHTATGGT
-340 DTIISQQDQLFLK
+340 DSVISASDRLFLK
-353 KTSDNLPA
+353 ETSGNTNV
-361 WEGNHHR
+361 WNGNHHEIR
-368 LSIISN
+368 ISSN
-374 TAATFTVS
+374 TPATFIMTQ
-382 YTVIEFS
+382 TVIEFS
-389 SITGNFGIAKATM
+389 SETAEGLGIAQATRVVECVQEVSY
-402 LGEYIQDVAYNTTL
+402 LTTIVD
-416 TNELPDMEVMTFLTG
+416 EMPDISVMDFLTG

-440 FYEDDTIKI
+440 YYEDDTIKI
-449 LPLDSFYASSSETFD
+449 IPLDSFYASSTETFD

-485 AFEYEGNETFFSA
+485 SFEYEGNETFFSA
-498 FHSQI
+498 FHTQM
-503 FGSKWGSVSETVES
+503 FGSKWGSVSETVED
-517 VPEGEDYIIKL
+517 VPEGDDYIIKL

-535 ERLLDSGGSDTPS
+535 EKLLDSGGSETPS

-570 SHKITDGTPINVLDT
+570 GHKITDGTPINVLDT
-585 PGGAK
+585 PAGAK
-590 DALTTYFIPSNLA
+590 TALSTYFIPSNLA
-603 DPTTATS
+603 DPTTAIS

-618 KNEYTAT
+618 KNEYTGT

-634 YYRKY
+634 YYRNY

-660 VILNIKLQDKVI
+660 VILNIKLQDKVV

-703 EVEFDE
+703 DIELDDVI
-709 VVGNLTKTADSTLTT
+709 GNLATTADNTLILADTTLTT
-724 ADTIR
+724 ADAGRTI
-729 TTADAGETTI
+729 

>member
-17 DNETVTLTQ
+17 DNESITLTQ

-125 SSLNNITTILKY
+125 SSLTNIT
-137 NAFTIKE
+137 NALRYDAPTIKA
-144 RMVDGYQISVGDTTI
+144 RMQSAYQISVGDATV
-159 EDAVIYPIVT
+159 EEAVIYPIVT
-169 HTNRLVYDS
+169 HTNRLVYNS

-197 LPVTELKPAVR
+197 LPVNELKPAVR

-218 RYGFKFSADF
+218 KYGFKFSTDF
-228 FNANNPAYYNLYLWL
+228 FNTNNPAYYNLYLWL

-254 GNRPALTYMRNIISI
+254 GNKPALRVRRTI
-269 TYDNTNSA
+269 TIGGNN
-277 SVELKDGFQD
+277 ELKSGFQD
-287 GTFVNRTRD
+287 DSFVNRTRD
-296 SDRIVVVSVQAP
+296 KDRIITVSIQAP
-308 AGVKYTLK
+308 AGTDYTLR
-316 IIADANQPFASPFY
+316 IVSDADKEFPSPFY
-330 ESDQTATGGN
+330 ESEQTATGGN
-340 DTIISQQDQLFLK
+340 DIIISSGDRLFLK
-353 KTSDNLPA
+353 ETSSNDNT
-361 WEGNHHR
+361 WNGNHHEIR
-368 LSIISN
+368 ISSN
-374 TAATFTVS
+374 TAATFIMTQS
-382 YTVIEFS
+382 VIEFS
-389 SITGNFGIAKATM
+389 SETAEGLGVAQATRVVECIQEVSYVTTIADEMPDIT
-402 LGEYIQDVAYNTTL
+402 
-416 TNELPDMEVMTFLTG
+416 VMDFLTG

-440 FYEDDTIKI
+440 YYEDNTINI
-449 LPLDSFYASSSETFD
+449 IPLDSFYASSTQTFD

-485 AFEYEGNETFFSA
+485 GFEYQGNETFFSA
-498 FHSQI
+498 FHQQI
-503 FGSKWGSVSETVES
+503 FGSKWGAVSETVEDAL
-517 VPEGEDYIIKL
+517 EGDDYIIEL

-535 ERLLDSGGSDTPS
+535 EKLLDLGGSETPS
-548 VQWGWSVD
+548 LQWGWSVD
-556 DGQESYLGK
+556 DKKESYLGK

-570 SHKITDGTPINVLDT
+570 GHKITDGTPINVLDT
-585 PGGAK
+585 PAGAK

-618 KNEYTAT
+618 KNEYTNT

-634 YYRKY
+634 YYRNY

-660 VILNIKLQDKVI
+660 VILNIKLQDKVV

-703 EVEFDE
+703 DVELDD
-709 VVGNLTKTADSTLTT
+709 VIGNLNITADSTLITVDTTLTT
-724 ADTIR
+724 ADTS
-729 TTADAGETTI
+729 EVTI

>member
-17 DNETVTLTQ
+17 DNESITLTQ

-92 ENVQMKNNSPIN
+92 ESVQMKNNSPIN

-116 KDILGKDKL
+116 KDVLGKDKL
-125 SSLNNITTILKY
+125 SSLTNIVDELRY
-137 NAFTIKE
+137 DAVTIKA
-144 RMVDGYQISVGDTTI
+144 RMQSAYQISVGDATV
-159 EDAVIYPIVT
+159 EQAVIYPIVT
-169 HTNRLVYDS
+169 HTNRLVYNS
-178 TDDTA
+178 TDDTE

-197 LPVTELKPAVR
+197 LPVNELKPAVR
-208 IHLLIKAIED
+208 IHLLIKAIENK
-218 RYGFKFSADF
+218 YGFKFSTDF
-228 FNANNPAYYNLYLWL
+228 FNTNNAAYYNLYLWL

-254 GNRPALTYMRNIISI
+254 GNKPALRVRRTISI
-269 TYDNTNSA
+269 GGTLS
-277 SVELKDGFQD
+277 GFQD
-287 GTFVNRTRD
+287 DSFVNRTRD
-296 SDRIVVVSVQAP
+296 KDRIITVSVKAP
-308 AGVKYTLK
+308 AGTVYTLR
-316 IIADANQPFASPFY
+316 IVSDANREFPSPFY
-330 ESDQTATGGN
+330 ESEQTATGGN
-340 DTIISQQDQLFLK
+340 DIIIASGDRLFLK
-353 KTSDNLPA
+353 ETSSNSNT
-361 WEGNHHR
+361 WNGNHHEIR
-368 LSIISN
+368 ISCN
-374 TAATFTVS
+374 TAATFIMTQS
-382 YTVIEFS
+382 VIEFS
-389 SITGNFGIAKATM
+389 SETAEGLGVAQATRVVECIQGVSYMTTIADEMPDITIM
-402 LGEYIQDVAYNTTL
+402 D
-416 TNELPDMEVMTFLTG
+416 FLIG

-440 FYEDDTIKI
+440 YYQDDTINI
-449 LPLDSFYASSSETFD
+449 IPLDSFYASSTETFD

-485 AFEYEGNETFFSA
+485 GFEYEGNETFFSA
-498 FHSQI
+498 FHQQI
-503 FGSKWGSVSETVES
+503 FGSKWGSVSETVEDA
-517 VPEGEDYIIKL
+517 PEGDDYIIKL

-535 ERLLDSGGSDTPS
+535 ERLLDLGGSDVPS

-556 DGQESYLGK
+556 DEKESYLGK

-570 SHKITDGTPINVLDT
+570 ARKITNGTPINVLDT
-585 PGGAK
+585 PAGAK
-590 DALTTYFIPSNLA
+590 TALTTYFIPSNLA
-603 DPTTATS
+603 DPTTALS

-618 KNEYTAT
+618 KNEYTNT

-634 YYRKY
+634 YYRNY

-703 EVEFDE
+703 DVNLDD
-709 VVGNLTKTADSTLTT
+709 VIGNLVMTADSTIITVDTTLTT
-724 ADTIR
+724 ADTS
-729 TTADAGETTI
+729 EVTI

>member
-6 LYIEGEQVELH
+6 LYIEGQQVELH
-17 DNETVTLTQ
+17 DNESVTLTQ

-58 HFYNPSIQGF
+58 HFYNPSIRGF

-92 ENVQMKNNSPIN
+92 ESVQMKGNSPIN

-125 SSLNNITTILKY
+125 SSLTNITDGIRYDAT
-137 NAFTIKE
+137 TIKA
-144 RMVDGYQISVGDTTI
+144 RMQSAYQISVGDATVD
-159 EDAVIYPIVT
+159 EAVIYPIVT

-197 LPVTELKPAVR
+197 LPVNELKPAVR

-218 RYGFKFSADF
+218 KYGFKFSTDF

-243 SKQKGKFEQED
+243 SKQKGKLEQED
-254 GNRPALTYMRNIISI
+254 GNKPALRVRRIISSGG
-269 TYDNTNSA
+269 DS
-277 SVELKDGFQD
+277 ELYRFQD
-287 GTFVNRTRD
+287 DSYVNKTRD
-296 SDRIVVVSVQAP
+296 RDRILVISIKAP
-308 AGVKYTLK
+308 AGTKYSLR
-316 IIADANQPFASPFY
+316 IVSDANTQFPSPFY
-330 ESDQTATGGN
+330 ESEHTATGGT
-340 DTIISQQDQLFLK
+340 DSVISASDRLFLK
-353 KTSDNLPA
+353 ETSGNVPV
-361 WEGNHHR
+361 WRGNHHEIR
-368 LSIISN
+368 ISSN
-374 TAATFTVS
+374 TAATFIMTQ
-382 YTVIEFS
+382 TVIEFS
-389 SITGNFGIAKATM
+389 SETAEGLGIAQATRVVECVQGVSY
-402 LGEYIQDVAYNTTL
+402 LTTIVD
-416 TNELPDMEVMTFLTG
+416 EMPDISVMDFLTG

-440 FYEDDTIKI
+440 YYEDDTIKI
-449 LPLDSFYASSSETFD
+449 IPLDSFYASSTETFD

-485 AFEYEGNETFFSA
+485 SFEYEGNETFFSA
-498 FHSQI
+498 FHTQM
-503 FGSKWGSVSETVES
+503 FGSKWGSVSETVED
-517 VPEGEDYIIKL
+517 VPEGDDYIIKL

-535 ERLLDSGGSDTPS
+535 EKLLDSGGSETPT

-570 SHKITDGTPINVLDT
+570 GHKITDGTPINVLDT
-585 PGGAK
+585 PAGAK
-590 DALTTYFIPSNLA
+590 TALSTYFIPSNLA
-603 DPTTATS
+603 DPTTAIS

-618 KNEYTAT
+618 KNEYTGT

-634 YYRKY
+634 YYRNY

-660 VILNIKLQDKVI
+660 VILNIKLQDKVV

-703 EVEFDE
+703 DIELDDVI
-709 VVGNLTKTADSTLTT
+709 GNLATTADNTLIKADTTLTT
-724 ADTIR
+724 ADAGRTI
-729 TTADAGETTI
+729 

>member
-6 LYIEGEQVELH
+6 LYIEGQQVELH
-17 DNETVTLTQ
+17 DNESVTLTQ

-58 HFYNPSIQGF
+58 HFYNPSIRGF

-92 ENVQMKNNSPIN
+92 ESVQMKGNSPIN

-125 SSLNNITTILKY
+125 SSLTNITDTISY
-137 NAFTIKE
+137 DATTIKA
-144 RMVDGYQISVGDTTI
+144 RMQSAYQISVGDATV
-159 EDAVIYPIVT
+159 EEAVIYPIVT
-169 HTNRLVYDS
+169 HTNRLVYNS

-197 LPVTELKPAVR
+197 LPVNELKPAVR

-218 RYGFKFSADF
+218 KYGFKFSTDF

-243 SKQKGKFEQED
+243 SKQKGKLEQED
-254 GNRPALTYMRNIISI
+254 GNKPALRVRRIISSGG
-269 TYDNTNSA
+269 DS
-277 SVELKDGFQD
+277 ELYRFQD
-287 GTFVNRTRD
+287 DSYVNKTRD
-296 SDRIVVVSVQAP
+296 RDRILVISIKAP
-308 AGVKYTLK
+308 AGTKYSLR
-316 IIADANQPFASPFY
+316 IVSDANTQFPSPFY
-330 ESDQTATGGN
+330 ESEHTATGGT
-340 DTIISQQDQLFLK
+340 DSVISASDRLFLK
-353 KTSDNLPA
+353 ETSGNVPV
-361 WEGNHHR
+361 WRGNHHEIR
-368 LSIISN
+368 ISSN
-374 TAATFTVS
+374 TAATFIMTQ
-382 YTVIEFS
+382 TVIEFS
-389 SITGNFGIAKATM
+389 SETAEGLGIAQATRVVECVQGVSY
-402 LGEYIQDVAYNTTL
+402 LTTIVD
-416 TNELPDMEVMTFLTG
+416 EMPDISVMDFLTG

-440 FYEDDTIKI
+440 YYEDDTIKI
-449 LPLDSFYASSSETFD
+449 IPLDSFYASSTETFD

-485 AFEYEGNETFFSA
+485 SFEYEGNETFFSA
-498 FHSQI
+498 FHTQM
-503 FGSKWGSVSETVES
+503 FGSKWGSVSETVED
-517 VPEGEDYIIKL
+517 VPEGDDYIIKL

-535 ERLLDSGGSDTPS
+535 EKLLDSGGSETPT

-570 SHKITDGTPINVLDT
+570 GHKITDGTPINVLDT
-585 PGGAK
+585 PAGAK
-590 DALTTYFIPSNLA
+590 TALSTYFIPSNLA
-603 DPTTATS
+603 DPTTAIS

-618 KNEYTAT
+618 KNEYTGT

-634 YYRKY
+634 YYRNY

-660 VILNIKLQDKVI
+660 VILNIKLQDKVV

-703 EVEFDE
+703 DIELDDVI
-709 VVGNLTKTADSTLTT
+709 GNLATTADNTLIKADTTLTT
-724 ADTIR
+724 ADAGRTI
-729 TTADAGETTI
+729 

>member
-125 SSLNNITTILKY
+125 SDLTNISTVLLY
-137 NAFTIKE
+137 EPNTIKS
-144 RMVDGYQISVGDTTI
+144 RMVSGYQVSVDGTTV
-159 EDAVIYPIVT
+159 EDAIIYPIVT

-197 LPVTELKPAVR
+197 LPVNELKPAVR
-208 IHLLIKAIED
+208 IHLLIRAIED

-243 SKQKGKFEQED
+243 SKQKGKLEQED
-254 GNRPALTYMRNIISI
+254 GNRPALMYI
-269 TYDNTNSA
+269 TTTSQGGDT
-277 SVELKDGFQD
+277 ELQRGFQEEAYYNK
-287 GTFVNRTRD
+287 GRYFG
-296 SDRIVVVSVQAP
+296 DRIITISVQAP
-308 AGVKYTLK
+308 VGVEYTLK
-316 IIADANQPFASPFY
+316 LTSNGAFEDPFY
-330 ESDQTATGGN
+330 ESTQTATGGN
-340 DTIISQQDQLFLK
+340 DNIISQADRLVLVPPTANQG
-353 KTSDNLPA
+353 TTA
-361 WEGNHHR
+361 GNPHR
-368 LSIISN
+368 ISIISN
-374 TAATFTVS
+374 TAATFTMTQ
-382 YTVIEFS
+382 TVIEFS
-389 SITGNFGIAKATM
+389 GAVTIKQATRV
-402 LGEYIQDVAYNTTL
+402 GTYTQNVAYRTTL
-416 TNELPDMEVMTFLTG
+416 VNELPDMEVMTFLTG

-440 FYEDDTIKI
+440 FYEDDVIKI
-449 LPLDSFYASSSETFD
+449 LPLDNFYASSSETFD

-498 FHSQI
+498 FHKQI
-503 FGSKWGSVSETVES
+503 FGSKWGSVSEIVED

-535 ERLLDSGGSDTPS
+535 EKLLDSGGSDTPS

-570 SHKITDGTPINVLDT
+570 SHKITNGTPINVLDS
-585 PGGAK
+585 PNGAK
-590 DALTTYFIPSNLA
+590 DVLTTYFIPSNLA

-618 KNEYTAT
+618 KNEYTGT

-634 YYRKY
+634 YYKKY

-660 VILNIKLQDKVI
+660 VILNIKLQDKVV

>member
-1 MIQLQ
+1 M
-6 LYIEGEQVELH
+6 
-17 DNETVTLTQ
+17 
-26 SLQDVLD
+26 
-33 LQKIFTDFSRT
+33 
-44 FNVPASKVN
+44 

-92 ENVQMKNNSPIN
+92 ETVQMKNNSPIN

-125 SSLNNITTILKY
+125 SDLTNIATVLLY
-137 NAFTIKE
+137 EPNTIKE
-144 RMVDGYQISVGDTTI
+144 RMVSGYQVSVDGVTV
-159 EDAVIYPIVT
+159 EDAIIYPIVT
-169 HTNRLVYDS
+169 HTNRLIYDS

-183 GTYNISANGTNNHG
+183 GTYNISANGTN
-197 LPVTELKPAVR
+197 
-208 IHLLIKAIED
+208 ED

-243 SKQKGKFEQED
+243 SKQKGKLEQED
-254 GNRPALTYMRNIISI
+254 GNRPALMYI
-269 TYDNTNSA
+269 TTTSQGGDI
-277 SVELKDGFQD
+277 ELQRGFQEEAYYNK
-287 GTFVNRTRD
+287 GRYFG
-296 SDRIVVVSVQAP
+296 DRIITISVQAP
-308 AGVKYTLK
+308 AGVEYTLK
-316 IIADANQPFASPFY
+316 MTSNGAFEDPFY
-330 ESDQTATGGN
+330 ESTQTATGGN
-340 DTIISQQDQLFLK
+340 DIIISQADRLVLVPP
-353 KTSDNLPA
+353 TSNQGTTA
-361 WEGNHHR
+361 GNPHR
-368 LSIISN
+368 ISIISN
-374 TAATFTVS
+374 TAATFTMTQ
-382 YTVIEFS
+382 TVIEFS
-389 SITGNFGIAKATM
+389 GAVTIKQATRV
-402 LGEYIQDVAYNTTL
+402 GTYTQNVAYRTTL
-416 TNELPDMEVMTFLTG
+416 VNELPDMEILTFLTG
-431 LFKAFNLTA
+431 LFKGFNLTA
-440 FYEDDTIKI
+440 FYENDTINI
-449 LPLDSFYASSSETFD
+449 LPLDSFYASSTETFD
-464 ITEYIDTTTSEV
+464 ITKYIDTTTSEV

-498 FHSQI
+498 FHKQI
-503 FGSKWGSVSETVES
+503 FGSKWGSVSEIVED

-535 ERLLDSGGSDTPS
+535 EKLLDSGGSDTPT

-570 SHKITDGTPINVLDT
+570 SHRITNGTPINVLDS
-585 PGGAK
+585 PNGAK
-590 DALTTYFIPSNLA
+590 DVLTTYFIPSNLA

-618 KNEYTAT
+618 KNEYTGT

-634 YYRKY
+634 YYKNY
-639 ITESVN
+639 ITEAVN
-645 SSRRLFKFTAFLPLK
+645 SSRRLFKFSAFLPLN
-660 VILNIKLQDKVI
+660 VILNIKLKDKVI
-672 IFNDL
+672 IFDDL

-692 QLELL
+692 QFELL

-709 VVGNLTKTADSTLTT
+709 VVGLLTKTADSTLTT
-724 ADTIR
+724 ADTTR
-729 TTADAGETTI
+729 TSADAGETTI

>member
-17 DNETVTLTQ
+17 DNESITLTQ

-92 ENVQMKNNSPIN
+92 ESVQMKNNSPIN

-116 KDILGKDKL
+116 KDVLGKDKL
-125 SSLNNITTILKY
+125 SSLTNIVDSLRY
-137 NAFTIKE
+137 DAVTIKA
-144 RMVDGYQISVGDTTI
+144 RMQSAYQISVGDATV
-159 EDAVIYPIVT
+159 EQAVIYPIVT
-169 HTNRLVYDS
+169 HTNRLVYNS
-178 TDDTA
+178 TDDTE
-183 GTYNISANGTNNHG
+183 GTYNISANGTKNHG
-197 LPVTELKPAVR
+197 LPVNELKPAVR
-208 IHLLIKAIED
+208 IHLLIKAIENK
-218 RYGFKFSADF
+218 YGFKFSTDF
-228 FNANNPAYYNLYLWL
+228 FNTNNPAYYNLYLWL

-254 GNRPALTYMRNIISI
+254 GNRPALRVGRTIENGGTLS
-269 TYDNTNSA
+269 
-277 SVELKDGFQD
+277 GFQD
-287 GTFVNRTRD
+287 DSFVNRTRD
-296 SDRIVVVSVQAP
+296 KDRIITVSIKAP
-308 AGVKYTLK
+308 VGTVYTLR
-316 IIADANQPFASPFY
+316 IISDAENYPSPFY
-330 ESDQTATGGN
+330 ESEQTATGG
-340 DTIISQQDQLFLK
+340 DDVIIASGDRLFLK
-353 KTSDNLPA
+353 EASPNVNTWD
-361 WEGNHHR
+361 GNRHEIR
-368 LSIISN
+368 ISCN
-374 TAATFTVS
+374 TAATFIMTQ
-382 YTVIEFS
+382 TVIEFS
-389 SITGNFGIAKATM
+389 SETAEGLGVAQATRVVECIQGVSYMTTIADEMPDIT
-402 LGEYIQDVAYNTTL
+402 
-416 TNELPDMEVMTFLTG
+416 VMDFLIG

-440 FYEDDTIKI
+440 YYQDDTINI
-449 LPLDSFYASSSETFD
+449 IPLDSFYASSTETFD

-476 SSVLPYNRI
+476 SSVMPYNRI
-485 AFEYEGNETFFSA
+485 GFEYEGNETFFSA
-498 FHSQI
+498 FHQQI
-503 FGSKWGSVSETVES
+503 FGSKWGSVSETVEDA
-517 VPEGEDYIIKL
+517 PEGDDYIIKL

-535 ERLLDSGGSDTPS
+535 ERLLDLGGSDVPS

-556 DGQESYLGK
+556 DEKESYLGK

-570 SHKITDGTPINVLDT
+570 GHKITNGTPINVLDT
-585 PGGAK
+585 PAGAK
-590 DALTTYFIPSNLA
+590 TALTTYFIPSNLA
-603 DPTTATS
+603 DPTTALS

-618 KNEYTAT
+618 KNEYTNT

-634 YYRKY
+634 YYRNY
-639 ITESVN
+639 ISESVN

-703 EVEFDE
+703 DVNLDD
-709 VVGNLTKTADSTLTT
+709 VIGNLVMTADSTIITVDTTLTT
-724 ADTIR
+724 ADTS
-729 TTADAGETTI
+729 EVTI